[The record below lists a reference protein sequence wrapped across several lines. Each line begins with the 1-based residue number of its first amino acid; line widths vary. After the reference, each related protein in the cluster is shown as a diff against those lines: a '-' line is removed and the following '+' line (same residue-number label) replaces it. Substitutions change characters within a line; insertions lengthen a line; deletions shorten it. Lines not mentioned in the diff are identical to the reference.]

1 MLQAFKLA
9 YRNVGRNKTRS
20 LLSALAV
27 GIGMALLLLMV
38 SVLEGEMGG
47 ALQNAIRLQSGHI
60 QVRPANYEEGKAS
73 LKWEDLIE
81 NPDRL
86 VQQLK
91 SISQVTVA
99 TPRLIASGILS
110 VGDESKGVQILG
122 IEPDSA
128 ANQPFR
134 EGMLSGGFIKA
145 DEWIEVLYADLEK
158 IPAGKTN

>member
-1 MLQAFKLA
+1 MTQAFKLA
-9 YRNVGRNKTRS
+9 FRNLGRNKSRS

-47 ALQNAIRLQSGHI
+47 ALQNSIRLQSGHLQI
-60 QVRPANYEEGKAS
+60 RPANYEEGKAS

-81 NPDRL
+81 NPDQL
-86 VQQLK
+86 VQKLK
-91 SISQVTVA
+91 SMSQVTVA
-99 TPRLIASGILS
+99 TPRLIASSILT

-134 EGMLSGGFIKA
+134 EGI
-145 DEWIEVLYADLEK
+145 I
-158 IPAGKTN
+158 AGE